1 MRHPIGIGHG
11 LDRGM
16 RAVLLAI
23 SLPCLLGAAWLLG
36 SALWDRNFA
45 QAAMGTVVEVTGN
58 VPALV
63 VEFDAGGGAKRRVE
77 SAGSDLHKNY
87 REGDRLRVWFDPD
100 QPQDARL
107 DIFIDNWLFPLILG
121 VFGGFFALPLLFMS
135 GGRRGGGSDRL
146 ESGGSRVMADMVEV
160 RPEVSLETV
169 PRGVGSFSLES
180 TDGQYKLVHNGQPRD
195 PFDAMAQREL
205 GLRYVLRAKWKDPRS
220 GIEYFYES
228 DPLPDDPQRL
238 KRMKHLPVFIDL
250 EKPQH
255 YRVDL
260 SGLPS
265 QLAAARESSVVE
277 G

>member
-1 MRHPIGIGHG
+1 MRHPLGTQM
-11 LDRGM
+11 DRGM
-16 RAVLLAI
+16 RLVLLAI

-36 SALWDRNFA
+36 RALWDRQFA
-45 QAAMGTVVEVTGN
+45 QEAMGTVVAVTGD

-63 VEFDAGGGAKRRVE
+63 VSFDTGGGVMRQVE

-87 REGDRLRVWFDPD
+87 RSGDRIRVWFDPA

-135 GGRRGGGSDRL
+135 GGNGDKGSQRL
-146 ESGGSRVMADMVEV
+146 AKGGSRVMAQVTDL
-160 RPEVSLETV
+160 RPHISLDSL

-180 TDGQYKLVHNGQPRD
+180 TDDEHHLLHDGQPRD
-195 PFDAMAQREL
+195 PFDPTVQREL
-205 GLRYVLRAKWKDPRS
+205 GLRYIVSAKWKDPRS

-228 DPLPDDPQRL
+228 EPLAEDVQRL
-238 KRMKHLPVFIDL
+238 RRMKQLPVFIDP
-250 EKPQH
+250 EKPQR
-255 YRVDL
+255 YRVEL
-260 SGLPS
+260 PGLPG
-265 QLAAARESSVVE
+265 QVAARENSVIE

>member
-1 MRHPIGIGHG
+1 MNESFARAEQQSNRAMR
-11 LDRGM
+11 L
-16 RAVLLAI
+16 VLLAVV
-23 SLPCLLGAAWLLG
+23 LPCLLGAAWLLG
-36 SALWDRNFA
+36 RALWDRNLV
-45 QAAMGTVVEVTGN
+45 QEAMGTVVGVTGD

-63 VEFDAGGGAKRRVE
+63 VEFDSGGGVKRRVE

-135 GGRRGGGSDRL
+135 GGRRGGNDGRL
-146 ESGGSRVMADMVEV
+146 ESGGSRVMADVV
-160 RPEVSLETV
+160 DLRPEISLDTV

-180 TDGQYKLVHNGQPRD
+180 ADGQYKLVHNGQSRD
-195 PFDAMAQREL
+195 PFDARVQREL

-228 DPLPDDPQRL
+228 DPLPDDPLRL
-238 KRMKHLPVFIDL
+238 KRMRQLPVFIDP
-250 EKPQH
+250 EKPQR

-260 SGLPS
+260 SGS
-265 QLAAARESSVVE
+265 AAAPRESAVQ
-277 G
+277 